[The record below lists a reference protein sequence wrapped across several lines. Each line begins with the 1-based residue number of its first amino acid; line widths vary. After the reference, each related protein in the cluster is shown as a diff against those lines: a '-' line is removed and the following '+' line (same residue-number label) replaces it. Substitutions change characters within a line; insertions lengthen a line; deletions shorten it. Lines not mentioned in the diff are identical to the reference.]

1 MKKILLSVLILLF
14 FATGC
19 TSAAK
24 DPGENSSIYLTAMDT
39 VMKLTAYGPHRQEAL
54 EQAQEE
60 IERLDAA
67 LSIGNP
73 DSEISKLN
81 ASGSAVL
88 SPDTAALL
96 GRAMELNRDTEG
108 LFDVTVYPLVKLW
121 GFFDKNYH
129 VPTEEERLDA
139 MARMGSDRL
148 TFSPETGAVT
158 LDAGQSIDLGAIGK
172 GYASQRAARLMK
184 EAGVSSAL
192 LSLGGNVQCLG
203 SKPDGSPWN
212 IGIRDPFGDESA
224 LYAAVKVEDQ
234 AVITSGGYER
244 FFENPE
250 TGKIYRHILDPRTG
264 YPAQSGLSS
273 VSIITN
279 DGALGDGL
287 STALYIMGLEQA
299 TEYWR
304 SHADSFEAI
313 LISDDGTL
321 YATSGLKGRISS
333 EHEVV
338 FLSR

>member
-1 MKKILLSVLILLF
+1 MKKILLSVLILLLF
-14 FATGC
+14 TAGC
-19 TSAAK
+19 SPAA
-24 DPGENSSIYLTAMDT
+24 GEAGESSSIYLTAMDT

-54 EQAQEE
+54 EQAKAE
-60 IERLDAA
+60 IERLDTA

-73 DSEISKLN
+73 DSEISRLN
-81 ASGSAVL
+81 ATGSAVL

-139 MARMGSDRL
+139 MARIGSHRL
-148 TFSPETGAVT
+148 TFSPETGAVA

-172 GYASQRAARLMK
+172 GYASQRAAELMK

-203 SKPDGSPWN
+203 SKPDGRPWN
-212 IGIRDPFGDESA
+212 IGIRDPWSA
-224 LYAAVKVEDQ
+224 TGSLYCTVQVRDK

-244 FFENPE
+244 YFAME
-250 TGKIYRHILDPRTG
+250 GKTYLHILDPRTG
-264 YPAQSGLSS
+264 CPAESGLSS
-273 VSIITN
+273 VSIITE

-287 STALYIMGLEQA
+287 ATALYIMGLEKA
-299 TEYWR
+299 GDYWR
-304 SHADSFEAI
+304 SHSDSFEAV
-313 LISDDGTL
+313 LIADDGSL
-321 YATSGLKGRISS
+321 YATPGLKGSISS
-333 EHEVV
+333 QHPIVYLEP
-338 FLSR
+338 

>member
-1 MKKILLSVLILLF
+1 MKKILLSVLILLLF
-14 FATGC
+14 TAGC
-19 TSAAK
+19 SPAA
-24 DPGENSSIYLTAMDT
+24 GEAGESSSIYLTAMDT

-54 EQAQEE
+54 EQAKAE
-60 IERLDAA
+60 IERLDTA

-73 DSEISKLN
+73 DSEISRLN
-81 ASGSAVL
+81 ATGSAVL

-139 MARMGSDRL
+139 MARIGGHRL

-172 GYASQRAARLMK
+172 GYASQRAAELMK

-203 SKPDGSPWN
+203 SKPDGRPWN
-212 IGIRDPFGDESA
+212 IGIRDPWSETGS
-224 LYAAVKVEDQ
+224 LYCTVQVRDK

-244 FFENPE
+244 YFVME
-250 TGKIYRHILDPRTG
+250 GKTYLHILDPRTG
-264 YPAQSGLSS
+264 CPAESGRQHHHGGRRPGRRPFHRPVHHGFGKSR
-273 VSIITN
+273 
-279 DGALGDGL
+279 GL
-287 STALYIMGLEQA
+287 LAQPQ
-299 TEYWR
+299 R
-304 SHADSFEAI
+304 
-313 LISDDGTL
+313 
-321 YATSGLKGRISS
+321 
-333 EHEVV
+333 
-338 FLSR
+338 FL